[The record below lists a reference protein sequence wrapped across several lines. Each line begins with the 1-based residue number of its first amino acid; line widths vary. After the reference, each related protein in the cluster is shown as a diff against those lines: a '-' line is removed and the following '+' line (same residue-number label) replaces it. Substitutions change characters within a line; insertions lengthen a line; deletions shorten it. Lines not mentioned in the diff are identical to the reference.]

1 MSEREQERHVTVFH
15 HLTLL
20 RIPLLMQTV
29 SWVFDVVWVLL
40 IGQKYID
47 LCNKCLCKSPC
58 THLYQL
64 SYTQQTREAH
74 RVKSQGTYEE
84 NPEHRLTGEYISKGR
99 SCRRKRGGVTEQTGV
114 A

>member
-29 SWVFDVVWVLL
+29 SRVFDVVWVLL

-47 LCNKCLCKSPC
+47 LCKVFM
-58 THLYQL
+58 Q
-64 SYTQQTREAH
+64 
-74 RVKSQGTYEE
+74 
-84 NPEHRLTGEYISKGR
+84 ISMY
-99 SCRRKRGGVTEQTGV
+99 SFISAFVYPTDP
-114 A
+114 